1 MARMS
6 TRGVVAVFS
15 LLMTVLIPAGSGWSG
30 EKAGGKKP
38 APAKPAPAK
47 PGPGKAPAA
56 KEAEVTPLTD
66 EDFQKTI
73 ASGVHVVYFW
83 ATWCGPC
90 RMQGPIIEQVAKKY
104 AGKVKVHKM
113 DVDSED
119 YTATKYEVGEVPTS
133 IVFKDGKGIIKLV
146 GVSQVDE
153 FAEELDPL
161 IEDAPQK
168 AAPKK

>member
-1 MARMS
+1 MSTKS
-6 TRGVVAVFS
+6 TRGVVAC
-15 LLMTVLIPAGSGWSG
+15 LLLVMAVLVLAAPALAG
-30 EKAGGKKP
+30 EKAGNKKP
-38 APAKPAPAK
+38 APAKP
-47 PGPGKAPAA
+47 GQGKAAAA
-56 KEAEVTPLTD
+56 KGAEVTPLTD
-66 EDFQKTI
+66 EEFQKAI

-90 RMQGPIIEQVAKKY
+90 RVQGPIIEQVAKKY

-113 DVDSED
+113 DVDTED

-146 GVSQVDE
+146 GVSQVGE

-161 IEDAPQK
+161 IADAPQGG
-168 AAPKK
+168 AQKKNP